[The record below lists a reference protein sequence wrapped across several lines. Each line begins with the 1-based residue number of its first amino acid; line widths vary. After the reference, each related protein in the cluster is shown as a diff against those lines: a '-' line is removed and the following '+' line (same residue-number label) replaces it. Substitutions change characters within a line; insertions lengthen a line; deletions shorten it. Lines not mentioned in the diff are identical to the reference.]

1 MKINGEELVN
11 FLRCTNDKYSN
22 MEFDEIDFRYYP
34 IDYLLSK
41 IEILIRTLQHIKGNL
56 KYLEKQR
63 RKL

>member
-41 IEILIRTLQHIKGNL
+41 IEILIRTFP
-56 KYLEKQR
+56 
-63 RKL
+63 